1 MKFIF
6 LGPPGAGKG
15 TLAAVVSM
23 KYGIPHISTGVIF
36 REAIKAQSPL
46 GLKVKAIIDSG
57 ALVSDDLTIEL
68 VKERLSQPD
77 VKNGYI
83 LDGFPRT
90 IPQAE
95 GLATFADIDSVVN
108 FTIADEEVVKRL
120 SGRRVCK
127 NCGQNYHVDFIK
139 PAVENTC
146 DSCQGELFI
155 REDDKPESI
164 TNRLK
169 VYAESTEPLINFYKE
184 KGLIKDIDATPATEV
199 ILEEFS
205 KIFPLTNA

>member
-23 KYGIPHISTGVIF
+23 KYGIPHISTGEIF
-36 REAIKAQSPL
+36 RDAIKAQSPL
-46 GLKVKAIIDSG
+46 GLKVKSVIDSG

-68 VKERLSQPD
+68 VKERLSNDD
-77 VKNGYI
+77 VAHGFI

-90 IPQAE
+90 IAQAE
-95 GLATFADIDSVVN
+95 GLETIMGIDSVVN
-108 FTIADEEVVKRL
+108 FTIADEDVVKRL

-139 PAVENTC
+139 PKVDGIC
-146 DSCQGELFI
+146 DVCSHELFI
-155 REDDKPESI
+155 REDDKPEAI
-164 TNRLK
+164 QKRLD
-169 VYAESTEPLINFYKE
+169 VYTKQTEPLIEYYE
-184 KGLIKDIDATPATEV
+184 KKGNLKNIDATPSTDT
-199 ILEEFS
+199 ILEEFM
-205 KIFPLTNA
+205 KVFPV